1 VFEYNADDPLTRC
14 KGESQRAADA
24 LQDYVL
30 RGFSLRDLQA
40 YYAEQQASNPHAKVP
55 SVIAST
61 IFTWSMRF
69 KWQERKERFKEI
81 EHARKR
87 DEWRKRRV
95 GLLEGFFGKTAKAL
109 DNFEGE
115 DATLGQL
122 TQAVKTA
129 VQELRA
135 EYDDLPTQR
144 AELTGK
150 DGGPMGLVILPKKDD
165 GDAE

>member
-1 VFEYNADDPLTRC
+1 VGGWSTR
-14 KGESQRAADA
+14 
-24 LQDYVL
+24 Y
-30 RGFSLRDLQA
+30 
-40 YYAEQQASNPHAKVP
+40 
-55 SVIAST
+55 
-61 IFTWSMRF
+61 
-69 KWQERKERFKEI
+69 KWQERIARASEI

-135 EYDDLPTQR
+135 EYDDLPTQKQEHQINVR
-144 AELTGK
+144 LEKELNVLFDKLEGVLEP
-150 DGGPMGLVILPKKDD
+150 DAYERILAAVV
-165 GDAE
+165 GDPDSTTTTEDTTSQ